1 LFEDVM
7 MRVLRQ
13 NRNPFIWFFYTSHKL
28 CYFFSFFLIVIF
40 SFFKIV
46 SNFF

>member
-13 NRNPFIWFFYTSHKL
+13 NRNPFIWFFLHFAQVML
-28 CYFFSFFLIVIF
+28 FFFF
-40 SFFKIV
+40 FF
-46 SNFF
+46 

>member
-13 NRNPFIWFFYTSHKL
+13 NRNPFIWFFFTLRTS
-28 CYFFSFFLIVIF
+28 YVIFFL
-40 SFFKIV
+40 FF
-46 SNFF
+46 

>member
-13 NRNPFIWFFYTSHKL
+13 NRNPFIWFFFYTSHKL
-28 CYFFSFFLIVIF
+28 CYFFSFFF
-40 SFFKIV
+40 NCYFFL
-46 SNFF
+46 F